1 MEDHWYVLRVNP
13 EPWAVG
19 SLGLGRKQGKIYPYI
34 GQNAQLAAY
43 QAAIREELGPQELI
57 EGNVEL
63 NLYFWRNLATYETQ
77 SGRDHRKH
85 HADATNMQKATEDAL
100 QGVLFDND
108 KYVVDVHS
116 VVVDQ
121 GPDVKGKIVINC
133 LKALPHLQSYIMGH
147 LPYAVQTEV
156 RRIDNEI
163 EPAISDLSWGDGN
176 ALF

>member
-1 MEDHWYVLRVNP
+1 MEDYWYVLNVNP
-13 EPWAVG
+13 EPWAIG
-19 SLGLGRKQGKIYPYI
+19 SLGLGRRNGKVYPYV

-43 QAAIREELGPQELI
+43 QSAVREAVVDPVQI

-63 NLYFWRNLATYETQ
+63 TFYFWRNLASYETQ
-77 SGRDHRKH
+77 SGHEHRKH

-100 QGVLFDND
+100 QGILFDND
-108 KYVVDVHS
+108 KWVVDVHS
-116 VVVDQ
+116 VVMDQ
-121 GPDVKGKIVINC
+121 GPEVKGKIVINC
-133 LKALPHLQSYIMGH
+133 LKALPHLQSHNMGM
-147 LPYAVQTEV
+147 LPYHVQTEV